1 MDDFTKRREEKARY
15 DRQTYYF
22 GLVRRNWIMV

>member
-1 MDDFTKRREEKARY
+1 MEDFTKRREEKSRY

-22 GLVRRNWIMV
+22 GLMWRNGIMV